1 MQYPSK
7 KQSWLEFINQSM
19 DNHIKSEVLDRPM
32 NGMNHNNYYHHHHHH
47 HQMAHPNLVQQQDD
61 LENRK

>member
-7 KQSWLEFINQSM
+7 KLSWLDFINQSM

-47 HQMAHPNLVQQQDD
+47 QMAHPNLVQQQDD